1 MATIEQVPGE
11 LDITVIQ
18 GDDLSIQLT
27 EAVNYSGY
35 TFVASVHE
43 INGADITAQTSM
55 ITSAAA
61 STIQIDFPST
71 LTEALAVTTDEG
83 SHTWRC
89 VYTDL
94 ATATR
99 TWVGGAFTVLTKL

>member
-35 TFVASVHE
+35 TFVASGIRLNPTV
-43 INGADITAQTSM
+43 GAPT
-55 ITSAAA
+55 
-61 STIQIDFPST
+61 F
-71 LTEALAVTTDEG
+71 
-83 SHTWRC
+83 
-89 VYTDL
+89 
-94 ATATR
+94 
-99 TWVGGAFTVLTKL
+99 